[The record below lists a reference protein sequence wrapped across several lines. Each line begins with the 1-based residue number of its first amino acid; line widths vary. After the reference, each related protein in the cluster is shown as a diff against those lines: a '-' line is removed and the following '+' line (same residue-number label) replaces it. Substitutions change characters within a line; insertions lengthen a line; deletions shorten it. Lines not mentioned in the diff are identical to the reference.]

1 MLCCDC
7 GRQPPPD
14 TGACPACGSSRVLRH
29 EELHD
34 LAIAH
39 VDCDAFYAAIENRDL
54 PELRDIPMIVGG
66 RYRGVVAACCY
77 VPHTYG
83 TRSAVPIPIQAPG
96 KVFHGNAGAYSPDMA
111 PAIS

>member
-1 MLCCDC
+1 MLCRHCD
-7 GRQPPPD
+7 RRPPPD
-14 TGACPACGSSRVLRH
+14 VGACSACGSSRVLRH

-39 VDCDAFYAAIENRDL
+39 VDCDAFYAAIEKRDRL
-54 PELRDIPMIVGG
+54 EVRGVPVIVGG

-77 VPHTYG
+77 VPRTYG
-83 TRSAVPIPIQAPG
+83 TRSAMLIPIQAPT
-96 KVFHGNAGAYSPDMA
+96 KVFPENAGAYSPDTA